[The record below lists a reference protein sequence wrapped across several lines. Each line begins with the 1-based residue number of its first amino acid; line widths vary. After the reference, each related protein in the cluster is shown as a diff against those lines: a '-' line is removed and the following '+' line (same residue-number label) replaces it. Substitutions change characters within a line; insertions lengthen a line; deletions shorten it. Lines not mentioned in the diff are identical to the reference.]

1 MEENKFEW
9 SYTNLNNS
17 KYKIMWMKLSSASGK
32 SEILCSADYCITGTE
47 EEVEVSLRLNAM
59 ALRNSNSSLFEE
71 EQPEAEMM
79 EV

>member
-1 MEENKFEW
+1 MEKTSYEW
-9 SYTNLNNS
+9 SYTALGKN
-17 KYKIMWMKLSSASGK
+17 KYKIMWMKISAKGT

-47 EEVEVSLRLNAM
+47 EEVEVSLRLNSM